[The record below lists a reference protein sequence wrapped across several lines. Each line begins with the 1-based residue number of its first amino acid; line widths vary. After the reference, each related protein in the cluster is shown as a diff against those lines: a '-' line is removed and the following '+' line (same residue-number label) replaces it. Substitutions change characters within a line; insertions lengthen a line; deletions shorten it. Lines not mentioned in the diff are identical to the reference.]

1 MKELLTSALTITSL
15 NSVIWYSPKQRKWTT
30 FKTKRNH
37 NWIFILLFPKSFLWI
52 MKSLWLWWWPL
63 EPHTLVTCH
72 VFHVTSN
79 SCSWRCWAGPC
90 PSAECP
96 CCSQHWGPHPDSLT
110 SFHKSCPLTSQTQ
123 PEKCNIV
130 DISHRVKS
138 FMIRNEWFREKYY
151 RNSSELE
158 IEPPIGLTSL
168 IDDFNPNDQQQFPEK
183 HRDMYLFLT
192 LTLIFSLAEVSK
204 NWRPRLSASCL
215 PRS

>member
-1 MKELLTSALTITSL
+1 MICSRWRNYWRQHYQLPLWTLSSDTLQNKENGQHLKLKEIITGSL
-15 NSVIWYSPKQRKWTT
+15 YYCSLKVLSGSWSPCDYDDMMATWAS
-30 FKTKRNH
+30 H
-37 NWIFILLFPKSFLWI
+37 SF
-52 MKSLWLWWWPL
+52 
-63 EPHTLVTCH
+63 
-72 VFHVTSN
+72 FHVTSN

-90 PSAECP
+90 PSAACP

-158 IEPPIGLTSL
+158 IEPPIRLTSL
-168 IDDFNPNDQQQFPEK
+168 IDDFNPNDQQQFSELS
-183 HRDMYLFLT
+183 RFIYFL
-192 LTLIFSLAEVSK
+192 
-204 NWRPRLSASCL
+204 P
-215 PRS
+215 